1 MKKISPVIFTAVI
14 FMILNLFA
22 VVPQNWEL
30 RNIADYLD
38 GKFTGI
44 ALNSEGILSL
54 APKEEVISGPA
65 EDFYLSFLV
74 DSDGILFLGTGHGGE
89 VYKIDKSGK
98 SELYFKCPEMDIY
111 CLAQDSS
118 GILYAGSSPNGKIY
132 KITDKGEFEEF
143 FNPQEKYIWDLKF
156 NHKGIL
162 LAAVGE
168 NGGIYAINQKGEGS
182 QILKTEENHILCMR
196 FDENK
201 NIIAGSGGPGRIY
214 RLAEGKN
221 PRILFDSSYNEIKSI
236 ALDKKGNIYAAAAG
250 DVTSVSKSS
259 SEVTEKSTSSGVSIV
274 VSASASESSSETASA
289 SSQKKSGALFKINAE
304 GIAEKLWESNKD
316 LIYSVLWDEDKES
329 LFFGTGDRGRIF
341 AWDKDEKI
349 SLLFQKKSEQV
360 YQLFPLKNN
369 IYVLSN
375 NPAELTRLSPDQGFE
390 GEYISKVFDAQ
401 IPSSWGL
408 IEWDADLPE
417 GTVLQFMTRTGNSD
431 EPSQTWSDWSPPY
444 QKTKG
449 EQILSPKAR
458 FLQFKATFKSQSG
471 RVTPKLRKV
480 SVYYLQTNLAPQI
493 SDLQILPPNIVFIK
507 PPVQDDQIFGKQND
521 NDQKTDKNSQA
532 SALAMAKKSERKG
545 FQTIIWDAEDKN
557 KDDLIFSVSI
567 RNSQED
573 KWRLLQADI
582 SDKIFAFDTM
592 TLPDGVYFIK
602 IQAGDELSNPGSMA
616 LTDEKVSKPLV
627 IDNSLPVIEQF
638 QAVRNGSK
646 LSVSFLTDD
655 AYSRI
660 MEVKYLIRPDIWR
673 VVFPEDGICDSKQ
686 EKFNFNLTL
695 TSRSDDMITIKVTDQ
710 QGNIGV
716 YRSTFL
722 NHQ

>member
-1 MKKISPVIFTAVI
+1 MKKVLPLIFAAVFFVI
-14 FMILNLFA
+14 LHLYA

-30 RNIADYLD
+30 KNIQDYLD

-44 ALNSEGILSL
+44 ALNSEGILTL

-65 EDFYLSFLV
+65 QDFYLSLLI
-74 DSDGILFLGTGHGGE
+74 DPDGSQFLGTGHSGE
-89 VYKIDKSGK
+89 VYKIDKNGE
-98 SELYFKCPEMDIY
+98 SELYFKCPEMDIF
-111 CLAQDSS
+111 CLAQDSN

-168 NGGIYAINQKGEGS
+168 NGGIYAVNQKGEGS
-182 QILKTEENHILCMR
+182 QILKTEENHILCLR

-201 NIIAGSGGPGRIY
+201 NIIAGSGGTGRIY
-214 RLAEGKN
+214 RLAEDKS

-236 ALDKKGNIYAAAAG
+236 ALDKQGNIYAAAAG
-250 DVTSVSKSS
+250 DVTTTAMPSSDITDKQTSADVSV
-259 SEVTEKSTSSGVSIV
+259 V
-274 VSASASESSSETASA
+274 VSASASVSTSGKSSAAAS
-289 SSQKKSGALFKINAE
+289 KKSGALFRIDSE

-316 LIYSVLWDEDKES
+316 LIYSVLWDEDEEL
-329 LFFGTGDRGRIF
+329 LFYGTGDRGRIF
-341 AWDKDEKI
+341 ALDKNEKI

-360 YQLFPLKNN
+360 YQLFPSKNN

-375 NPAELTRLSPDQGFE
+375 NPAELTRLTPDQGFE
-390 GEYISKVFDAQ
+390 GEYISKVYDAK

-417 GTVLQFMTRTGNSD
+417 GTILQFMTRTGNSN

-444 QKTKG
+444 QNTKG

-458 FLQFKATFKSQSG
+458 FLQFKAIFKSQSG
-471 RVTPKLRKV
+471 RVSPELRMV
-480 SVYYLQTNLAPQI
+480 SLFYLPTNLAPQI

-507 PPVQDDQIFGKQND
+507 PPVQDEQIFGKQND
-521 NDQKTDKNSQA
+521 NDEKNDKNSQT
-532 SALAMAKKSERKG
+532 SALAMSKKSERKG
-545 FQTIIWDAEDKN
+545 FQTIVWDAEDEN
-557 KDDLIFSVSI
+557 DDDLIFSISI

-573 KWRLLQADI
+573 KWRLLQENI
-582 SDKIFAFDTM
+582 TDKIFAFDTV

-602 IQAGDELSNPGSMA
+602 IQAGDERSNPVGLARS
-616 LTDEKVSKPLV
+616 DEKISKPLV
-627 IDNSLPVIEQF
+627 IDNSLPVISQF
-638 QAVRNGSK
+638 QAVRSGSK
-646 LSVSFLTDD
+646 LSVSFMTDD
-655 AYSRI
+655 SFSRI
-660 MEVKYLIRPDIWR
+660 KEVKFLIRPDVWR

-686 EKFNFNLTL
+686 EKFNFILTL
-695 TSRSDDMITIKVTDQ
+695 KPGSDDLITVKVTDA
-710 QGNIGV
+710 QGNVGV
-716 YRSTFL
+716 YRSIF
-722 NHQ
+722 